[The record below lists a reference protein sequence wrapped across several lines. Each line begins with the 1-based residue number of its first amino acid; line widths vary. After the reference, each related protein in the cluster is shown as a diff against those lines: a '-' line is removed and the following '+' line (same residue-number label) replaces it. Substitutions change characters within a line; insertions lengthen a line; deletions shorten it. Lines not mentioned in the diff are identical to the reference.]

1 VIEKVR
7 IRGWW
12 VDAGFVV
19 MIGRRLFPTL
29 HKYGPYTLA
38 FLLGYALKCLDTP
51 SEHHNHISPNSDQLQ
66 LPPSSSLM
74 VLVMSAPANSEVRDV
89 IRKTWLSVPKKDHSF
104 EALFV
109 LGKSDLNS
117 TELQKIEIEKK
128 RHDDILILPLFDS
141 YETLTNKV
149 LESIVFVQT
158 RYRFNFLL
166 KCDDDSFVD
175 IVKVVQ
181 ELQVGGHFGQEEGL
195 EKAEHGWR
203 PGKPSPSLYWGFF
216 DGRAYVR
223 TTGKFPD
230 PKYKLCD
237 RYIPYALG
245 GGYVLGRALVDF
257 ITTNANQ
264 LEQFFSED
272 ASVGAWLAG
281 TNAVRRHDT
290 RFDTQWKSRGCSN
303 TYLVTHKQT
312 AEDMEEKWETLV
324 RTGTICDVDET
335 RVMLSYKYD
344 WSKPPSMCCV
354 RNDWSVP

>member
-1 VIEKVR
+1 
-7 IRGWW
+7 
-12 VDAGFVV
+12 
-19 MIGRRLFPTL
+19 MLGRRLYPTL
-29 HKYGPYTLA
+29 HKYAPYTLA

-51 SEHHNHISPNSDQLQ
+51 RGDPVSPNSEQ
-66 LPPSSSLM
+66 LPSLEKELSSSSLM
-74 VLVMSAPANSEVRDV
+74 ILIMSAPANSDVRDV
-89 IRKTWLSVPKKDHSF
+89 IRNTWLSVPKKDNSF
-104 EALFV
+104 KALFV
-109 LGKSDLNS
+109 LGKTDLNS
-117 TELQKIEIEKK
+117 TELGEIEKEKK
-128 RHDDILILPLFDS
+128 RYGDLLILPVFDS

-149 LESIVFVQT
+149 LESIVFVQKHF
-158 RYRFNFLL
+158 RFDYLL

-181 ELQVGGHFGQEEGL
+181 ELQGGGNFGQEGL
-195 EKAEHGWR
+195 EKHEHGWT
-203 PGKPSPSLYWGFF
+203 PGKPNPNLYWGFF
-216 DGRAYVR
+216 DGRAQVR

-245 GGYVLGRALVDF
+245 GGYVLGRALVHF
-257 ITTNANQ
+257 IATNADQ

-281 TNAVRRHDT
+281 TTAIRRHDT

-312 AEDMEEKWETLV
+312 PDDMEVKWETLV
-324 RTGTICDVDET
+324 RTGTICDSEEM

-344 WSKPPSMCCV
+344 WTKPPSMCCV

>member
-1 VIEKVR
+1 M
-7 IRGWW
+7 
-12 VDAGFVV
+12 DASFAV
-19 MIGRRLFPTL
+19 MLGRRLKPTL

-38 FLLGYALKCLDTP
+38 FLLGYALKSLDTP
-51 SEHHNHISPNSDQLQ
+51 SEHHISPNREQ
-66 LPPSSSLM
+66 LPSLEKEVPSSSLI

-89 IRKTWLSVPKKDHSF
+89 IRNTWLSVSKKEHSF

-109 LGKSDLNS
+109 VGKTDLDS
-117 TELQKIEIEKK
+117 TQMHEIELEKN
-128 RHDDILILPLFDS
+128 RYDDLLILPMFDA
-141 YETLTNKV
+141 YEALTNKV
-149 LESIVFVQT
+149 LESIVFVQKH
-158 RYRFNFLL
+158 YRFDYLL

-175 IVKVVQ
+175 IVRVLQ
-181 ELQVGGHFGQEEGL
+181 ELEAGGNFGQEGL
-195 EKAEHGWR
+195 EKHEQDWT
-203 PGKPSPSLYWGFF
+203 PGKANPSLYWGFF
-216 DGRAYVR
+216 DGRAQVR

-257 ITTNANQ
+257 IATNADQ
-264 LEQFFSED
+264 LELFFSED

-281 TNAVRRHDT
+281 TTAIRRHDT

-312 AEDMEEKWETLV
+312 AEDMEVKWETLV
-324 RTGTICDVDET
+324 RTGTICDAKET
-335 RVMLSYKYD
+335 RAMLSYKYD
-344 WSKPPSMCCV
+344 WTRPPSMCCV